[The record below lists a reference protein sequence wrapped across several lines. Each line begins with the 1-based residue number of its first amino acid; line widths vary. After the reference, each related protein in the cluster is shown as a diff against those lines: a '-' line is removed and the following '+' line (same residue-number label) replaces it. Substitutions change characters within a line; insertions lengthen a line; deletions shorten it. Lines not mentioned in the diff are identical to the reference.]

1 MSEMSQRKNPN
12 NGVNGSGNLGEAAAP
27 GRGPVATQDC
37 PDRHQATAD
46 RRRRVHWTKEMNKVV
61 MKCYLKSD
69 PSKRGYRKRMLA
81 IWNEIG
87 VFETTEQQLAGQALC
102 IKNKG

>member
-1 MSEMSQRKNPN
+1 MSEMSQINNPN
-12 NGVNGSGNLGEAAAP
+12 NGVNGSGTLGEAVAP
-27 GRGPVATQDC
+27 GRGPVATHNC
-37 PDRHQATAD
+37 PDCHQATAD
-46 RRRRVHWTKEMNKVV
+46 RRRRVHWTKEMNKLV

-87 VFETTEQQLAGQALC
+87 VFETTE
-102 IKNKG
+102 